1 MNILVIGNGSSLDEC
16 KSKFGSAH
24 SYQTASGHQ
33 GAEKFFGNSD
43 IIFDFIIDKHPE
55 QMEVYRDHPKV
66 VAFLNTP
73 KTSLLNLIVAF
84 RGKIS
89 CTLFGFNGLP
99 TFLNREILETTVW
112 RDQDKEK
119 LQTTCKQLQTKYLL
133 VDDRVGM
140 VTPRVISMIINEAY
154 YTFHE
159 GTASREDI
167 DLAMKLGTN
176 YPFGPFEWS
185 ERIGLSN
192 VYELLSAV
200 YEDTKDERYKICP
213 LLRKEYLSLSLKTS

>member
-1 MNILVIGNGSSLDEC
+1 MNILVIGKDSSLDEC
-16 KSKFGSAH
+16 KTKFGPAH
-24 SYQTASGHQ
+24 SYRAVNSHQ
-33 GAEKFFGNSD
+33 EAEKFFGNSD

-66 VAFLNTP
+66 IAFLNTP
-73 KTSLLNLIVAF
+73 KTSLLNLVVGF
-84 RGKIS
+84 KGKIS

-99 TFLNREILETTVW
+99 SFLNREILETTIW

-119 LQTTCKQLQTKYLL
+119 LQSVCEQLQTKHLL

-140 VTPRVISMIINEAY
+140 VTPRVVFMIINEAY

-167 DLAMKLGTN
+167 DLGMKLGTN
-176 YPFGPFEWS
+176 YPYGPFEWS
-185 ERIGLSN
+185 KIIGVHN
-192 VYELLSAV
+192 IYELLSAV

-213 LLRKEYLSLSLKTS
+213 LLKKEYLSIKVG

>member
-1 MNILVIGNGSSLDEC
+1 MNILVIGNEDSLDEC
-16 KSKFGSAH
+16 KSKFGTQH
-24 SYQTASGHQ
+24 SYQLTGGHQ
-33 GAEKFFGNSD
+33 AAEKYFGSSD
-43 IIFDFIIDKHPE
+43 VIFDFIIDQHAE

-73 KTSLLNLIVAF
+73 KTSLLNLITGF

-99 TFLNREILETTVW
+99 TFLNREILEATVW

-119 LQTTCKQLQTKYLL
+119 MQSICEQLQTKHLL

-167 DLAMKLGTN
+167 DKGMKLGTN
-176 YPFGPFEWS
+176 YPFGPFEWCD
-185 ERIGLSN
+185 RIGLRH
-192 VYELLSAV
+192 VYEILAAV

-213 LLRKEYLSLSLKTS
+213 SLKKEYQLLKVGMK